1 MITLDAEQQSKAV
14 DYALAES
21 FLARHMLGRERV
33 VLIADI
39 VFERLSKIPVLQQLQ
54 DDTVSAEE
62 YEGILVY
69 IENRVKQ
76 SSTYPEIKGA
86 IPVWLIAIIAQM
98 VIKLLVE
105 WWFTQQGLVVIQR
118 FTQPDAEVL
127 T

>member
-1 MITLDAEQQSKAV
+1 MITLNAEQHAQAV
-14 DYALAES
+14 DYVLSHS
-21 FLARHMLGRERV
+21 FVARHTLGRDRV
-33 VLIADI
+33 ALMTEV
-39 VFERLSKIPVLQQLQ
+39 VFGRLSKIPVLHELQ

-69 IENRVKQ
+69 VENTVKQ
-76 SSTYPEIKGA
+76 SPTYPEIKGA

-118 FTQPDAEVL
+118 FNKPEPK
-127 T
+127 